1 MNRDRAYYVQFAI
14 LCVLALAFFDVTQ
27 FGVSKGRA
35 PLLLA
40 GVVAFPL
47 ATLIPLRLRPNS
59 SAGREMIA
67 VMFVAALAFFIP
79 LSTEPPVQSR
89 AAAAAGLGLL
99 VTEGLW
105 ALHRYPPVPESS
117 TGRLITDVT
126 RAVRLG
132 LLIATGFSV
141 LAGVIFAI
149 GAISDASHAAD
160 VGAAASLTIA
170 GYFLGAVFAGALA
183 GLFRPVL
190 TWPLGVMCAGILGG
204 VVVYGA
210 IAPAVSLIEQ
220 VDGKEPM
227 SLTAMAWV
235 AAACG
240 LFAGPPAA
248 VAFKWSDARQRW
260 RGA

>member
-1 MNRDRAYYVQFAI
+1 MNRDRAYYVQLAI
-14 LCVLALAFFDVTQ
+14 LAVLALAFFDLTQ
-27 FGVSKGRA
+27 FSVSKGRG

-40 GVVAFPL
+40 GAVAFPL
-47 ATLIPLRLRPNS
+47 ATIIPLRLTPS
-59 SAGREMIA
+59 SSSGREMIA

-79 LSTEPPVQSR
+79 LSTEPPIQGK
-89 AAAAAGLGLL
+89 AATAAPLGLL

-105 ALHRYPPVPESS
+105 ALHRYPPIPESS
-117 TGRLITDVT
+117 TGRMITDIT

-132 LLIATGFSV
+132 LLIATGFSI
-141 LAGVIFAI
+141 LAGVIFAV
-149 GAISDASHAAD
+149 GAVSDSSHAAD
-160 VGAAASLTIA
+160 VGAAAGLTIA
-170 GYFLGAVFAGALA
+170 GYFLGAVLAGAIA

-204 VVVYGA
+204 AVVYGA
-210 IAPAVSLIEQ
+210 IAPAVALIEQ

-227 SLTAMAWV
+227 SLAAMAWI